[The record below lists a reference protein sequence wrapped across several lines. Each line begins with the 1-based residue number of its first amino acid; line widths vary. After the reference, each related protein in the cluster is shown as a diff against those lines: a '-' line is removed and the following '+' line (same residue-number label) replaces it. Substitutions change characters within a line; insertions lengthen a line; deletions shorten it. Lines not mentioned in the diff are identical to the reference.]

1 MLLKSKL
8 SGAGDLDGEYTIER
22 FPTTM
27 ELVQYRKAIGLTPSE
42 LQEVMS
48 EGGVEQ
54 LPMFAW
60 VFHVRRGR
68 KDLAAQVLDL
78 PYDAWGGMEDVDD
91 GTGDDQP
98 QEGEDP
104 TPQPSGESA

>member
-1 MLLKSKL
+1 MLLKFRMT
-8 SGAGDLDGEYTIER
+8 GAGDLDGEYEIER

-27 ELVQYRKAIGLTPSE
+27 ELVQYRKAVGLGPAE

-78 PYDAWGGMEDVDD
+78 PYDAWGGMEDLDD
-91 GTGDDQP
+91 GDEP
-98 QEGEDP
+98 EAEAEADP
-104 TPQPSGESA
+104 TAQPSGESA